1 MRLFPIL
8 PALVMSVFLRGAEPG
23 QGELQYRATLAFRG
37 QAPVKTRFVLIP
49 TPVAET
55 RNKVKKPRMGGW
67 RVEAVQRKEDGYA
80 QAALLARLERLLYF
94 SGPVPGLVQKPI
106 FIRYDDKKCQ
116 VWQVVTP
123 PGLNLYAYLVETAPG
138 ILAVSYLSGT
148 FTTGDLAS
156 VELQLEGFRLL
167 PGAAPAENGTTLLTT
182 LQKLGKTAAENTGSD
197 PLVEAVE

>member
-37 QAPVKTRFVLIP
+37 QAPVKTRFVLVP

-94 SGPVPGLVQKPI
+94 SGPEPGLVQKPI

-148 FTTGDLAS
+148 FATGDLAS

-167 PGAAPAENGTTLLTT
+167 PGAAPAENGTTLLST
-182 LQKLGKTAAENTGSD
+182 LQKLGKAAAESTGAD

>member
-1 MRLFPIL
+1 MRLFPML

-55 RNKVKKPRMGGW
+55 QNKVKKPRMGGW
-67 RVEAVQRKEDGYA
+67 RLEAAQRKEDGVA
-80 QAALLARLERLLYF
+80 QAALLVRLERLLYF
-94 SGPVPGLVQKPI
+94 SGPGPGLVQKPI
-106 FIRYDDKKCQ
+106 FIRYDDRKCQ

-148 FTTGDLAS
+148 FATGDLAS
-156 VELQLEGFRLL
+156 VELQLEGFRLQA
-167 PGAAPAENGTTLLTT
+167 GAAPAENGTTLLST
-182 LQKLGKTAAENTGSD
+182 LQKLAKAAAESTGAD